1 MSTAGHLGA
10 IGSATPFAGI
20 QDACFLAYEEKK
32 WGSNA
37 FTLERRRAKEALLS
51 LAWAVRKTLAEELS
65 ALEMGVSDETPNVA
79 NARKVSAQWVYF
91 TRNEADRAAL
101 KPLLSRTDLQAGA
114 SLFDISIQHQHAC
127 LVFRVDLH
135 GLTIGLDLARKARV
149 DRDNAGEKLKNEWA
163 KKRFLELAQVLPEHS
178 VAGFGAAVKS
188 TSAIDFETL
197 DGWVKDFKEGDEGF
211 AIEVKIP
218 RGDALLDSPELVD
231 RVASHLR
238 LFLPF
243 HQFLSWSRDNDYMQV
258 KDAIQKE
265 VAVEKKRKTT
275 TFDPGERVTIMSGLF
290 AGRAGYIGEVDGKGK
305 AKVMVGPVSVSVDV
319 KDLRSA

>member
-37 FTLERRRAKEALLS
+37 YTLERRRAKDALLS
-51 LAWAVRKTLAEELS
+51 LAWAVRKALDEVLGN
-65 ALEMGVSDETPNVA
+65 LEMGVSDEIPNVS

-91 TRNEADRAAL
+91 TRNEAERAAL

-114 SLFDISIQHQHAC
+114 SLFDISVQHQHAC
-127 LVFRVDLH
+127 VAFRVGLQ

-149 DRDNAGEKLKNEWA
+149 DRDNASEKLKNEWA
-163 KKRFLELAQVLPEHS
+163 KKRFMELVQALPEGT
-178 VAGFGAAVKS
+178 VAGFGSTVKA

-197 DGWVKDFKEGDEGF
+197 DGWVRDFKESEDAF
-211 AIEVKIP
+211 AIEILIP
-218 RGDALLDSPELVD
+218 RGDELLASPDLVD
-231 RVASHLR
+231 RAASWFA

-243 HQFLSWSRDNDYMQV
+243 YQFLSWSRDNDYMQV

-275 TFDPGERVTIMSGLF
+275 TFDPGARVTIMSGLF
-290 AGRAGYIGEVDGKGK
+290 AGRAGYIGEVDAKGK